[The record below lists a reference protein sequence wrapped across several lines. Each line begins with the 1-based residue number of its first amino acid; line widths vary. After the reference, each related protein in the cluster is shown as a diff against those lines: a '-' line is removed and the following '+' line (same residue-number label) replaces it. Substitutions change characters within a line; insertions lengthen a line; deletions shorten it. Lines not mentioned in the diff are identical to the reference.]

1 MFRKLAKILLGTMV
15 GFILFTVCYI
25 GYYYF
30 EGYMISRTILNNI
43 SYYAMSENCLASDK
57 VYSEDSTLTSVQDK
71 IIKILDEYSEQTWY
85 LDINTKGDVFG
96 NGEDNIV
103 SCWYLGD
110 TGEEMPAFSYEEAAP
125 KETLLTLRLRCNL
138 SFPLK
143 LVPNGGKEDYVLE
156 LPLTVTNSVVGTKYY
171 KGTEDTFK
179 N

>member
-71 IIKILDEYSEQTWY
+71 IIKILDEYSEQMV
-85 LDINTKGDVFG
+85 KG
-96 NGEDNIV
+96 
-103 SCWYLGD
+103 
-110 TGEEMPAFSYEEAAP
+110 
-125 KETLLTLRLRCNL
+125 
-138 SFPLK
+138 
-143 LVPNGGKEDYVLE
+143 
-156 LPLTVTNSVVGTKYY
+156 
-171 KGTEDTFK
+171 
-179 N
+179 